1 MDHRAI
7 TLQRMQVFCAVYEH
21 GSLSA
26 AARALS
32 ISQPTASKH
41 LRDLER
47 ALQLDLFTL
56 EAGRITPTSEAGW
69 LYTESKFLTEGIR
82 ALTTRIERF
91 RGGADRQLSVG
102 CVGMLTQTYLPR
114 ALNALM
120 TQMPDLELQLWVQSG
135 LEQLSA
141 IRAGQVD
148 LGFCVGA
155 VDSADLY
162 TATIG
167 QGKLV
172 LMAPK
177 DSVPDVRDRVT
188 PDFLFESG
196 VGIDVPVDRPLGKL
210 FHNWMS
216 GRIPK
221 PPGGRVVAYSLQLM
235 IPLAH
240 QLRRSVVID
249 SFSAASVDHNDMRVL
264 DLQPEVTFDVL
275 AISARPLER
284 SGPARHLARAMAEAL
299 G

>member
-7 TLQRMQVFCAVYEH
+7 TLQRMQVFCAVYEN

-102 CVGMLTQTYLPR
+102 CVGMLTQSYLPR
-114 ALNALM
+114 ALNTLM

-148 LGFCVGA
+148 LGFCVGE
-155 VDSADLY
+155 VDSADLH
-162 TATIG
+162 TTVIG

-177 DSVPDVRDRVT
+177 DSLPEAGVQVT

-249 SFSAASVDHNDMRVL
+249 SFSAASVDHSEMRVL